1 MGTVNKWL
9 VYMAGLGALVVV
21 VANPNGVFKAA
32 QSVSQVVGGTETQ
45 IITAR
50 ARQGG

>member
-9 VYMAGLGALVVV
+9 VWMAGLGALVVV
-21 VANPNGVFKAA
+21 VANPNGVFSAA
-32 QSVSQVVGGTETQ
+32 KSVSQVVGGTESQ
-45 IITAR
+45 IISTK

>member
-1 MGTVNKWL
+1 MGTLNKWL

-50 ARQGG
+50 AKQ